1 MMTSHA
7 FDLSG
12 KRALITGGSRGLGLA
27 IAAGLAQAGSAIV
40 LNARDGAVLEQ
51 AAAGLRAAGHDVASQ
66 AFDVMDPASVERG
79 IAAIEAEGA
88 IDILINNAGIQ
99 HRMAAEDFAEADFDR
114 LMAINV
120 KGTFFVAQA
129 VGRRMITRRRGKII
143 NIASV
148 QSELGRASITPY
160 AMSKGAVRQ
169 LTRGLCAEW
178 ARHNIQVN
186 AIAPGYFRTE
196 LTSALVADPAFT
208 AWLVARTP
216 AGRWGEVSELGGT
229 AVFLASAAADFVNGQ
244 TIFVDGGL
252 TSVV

>member
-1 MMTSHA
+1 MMTSQA

-12 KRALITGGSRGLGLA
+12 KRALITGGSRGIGLA
-27 IAAGLAQAGSAIV
+27 IATSLAEAGAAVV
-40 LNARDGAVLEQ
+40 LNARDPVALANTQ
-51 AAAGLRAAGHDVASQ
+51 SDLRAAGHQ
-66 AFDVMDPASVERG
+66 ATIAPFDVTDAGAVEQAVAVLE
-79 IAAIEAEGA
+79 AAGA

-99 HRMAAEDFAEADFDR
+99 HRGPAETFAEADFDR
-114 LMAINV
+114 LMAINA
-120 KGTFFVAQA
+120 KGTFLVAQA
-129 VGRRMITRRRGKII
+129 VGRRMIGRRRGKII

-178 ARHNIQVN
+178 GQYGIQVN

-196 LTSALVADPAFT
+196 LTAALVDDAAFS
-208 AWLVARTP
+208 AWLTSRTP
-216 AGRWGEVSELGGT
+216 ARRWGEVAELGGT
-229 AVFLASAAADFVNGQ
+229 AVFLASAASDFVNGQ